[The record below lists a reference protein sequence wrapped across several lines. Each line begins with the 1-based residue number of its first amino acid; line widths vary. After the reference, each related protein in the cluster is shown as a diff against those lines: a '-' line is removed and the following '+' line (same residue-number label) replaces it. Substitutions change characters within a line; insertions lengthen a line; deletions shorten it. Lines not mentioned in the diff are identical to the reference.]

1 MLQAITPTPGFY
13 WPGDFTGRGILL
25 AGGFYWPGDFTG
37 RGILL
42 AGVAALFNAIDRG
55 ASSTGSP
62 LEDAMAEN
70 SVEFRDILGINH
82 FYSAEGKF

>member
-1 MLQAITPTPGFY
+1 
-13 WPGDFTGRGILL
+13 
-25 AGGFYWPGDFTG
+25 
-37 RGILL
+37 
-42 AGVAALFNAIDRG
+42 VAALFNAIDRG